1 MESATTQPATSIGV
15 DQGTLVVF
23 CKRPSATVG
32 KQRIAVAL
40 GAPAAIQ
47 IAEALLACAL
57 EDARSWPGPVV
68 LSPATREDAHWA
80 GRLLER
86 TVDIVP
92 QSEGNLGER
101 LNRVD
106 RDLRARGYTRLIY
119 VGTDSPILTAG
130 YYAAAG
136 FALKTHDVVLGPALD
151 GGVTLMGA
159 RVAWPVLAHLPWS
172 RSTLNARLTRACESA
187 RATIA
192 RLPVQYDVDVV
203 ADLVPLRRDLESDL
217 RPARQRLLTVIEQ
230 MAGRQVA

>member
-1 MESATTQPATSIGV
+1 MVSATMQPGTSVGV
-15 DQGTLVVF
+15 NQATLVVF

-32 KQRIAVAL
+32 KQRIAAAL
-40 GAPAAIQ
+40 GAAAACR

-68 LSPATREDAHWA
+68 LSPATRDDAHWTQ
-80 GRLLER
+80 RLLER
-86 TVDIVP
+86 AVDIVP
-92 QSEGNLGER
+92 QAEGNLGER

-119 VGTDSPILTAG
+119 VGTDSPVLTAG
-130 YYAAAG
+130 YYAAAAR
-136 FALKTHDVVLGPALD
+136 ALTTHDVVLGPALD

-203 ADLVPLRRDLESDL
+203 ADFVPLRRDLESDP
-217 RPARQRLLTVIEQ
+217 RPGRQRLLTVVEQ
-230 MAGRQVA
+230 VAGRQVA